1 MFLVLMKIQKIIILF
16 GLGIAVCF
24 ITGVADAFPSKARSL
39 YFAETDQSS
48 PVREKTHT
56 VQKGE
61 SMWSI
66 SRKLDM
72 EFSKVKLLNNLDN
85 PDRIHPGQILIL
97 PNKLLFTALNYPVEW
112 THRNVNV
119 EIQKDESV
127 RVTAGPVESPAF
139 PAMESQAIAHVLYP
153 DAGDIFAP
161 EVPVASYQKK
171 DMISQQRGTRTGAFT
186 VVFKSFLEFVQWL
199 SGESTQH
206 KQTQASGPHQVD
218 PSPASPFTTS
228 SAFHQRVP
236 FGVGQN
242 IFAQRTFFNSHIS
255 DSLSPPPKS

>member
-1 MFLVLMKIQKIIILF
+1 MFLVLMRIQKIIILF

-24 ITGVADAFPSKARSL
+24 ITDVADAFPSKARSL
-39 YFAETDQSS
+39 YFAETNQSS
-48 PVREKTHT
+48 PVREKIHT

-61 SMWSI
+61 SVWSI
-66 SRKLDM
+66 SQKLGM

-85 PDRIHPGQILIL
+85 PDLIFPGQNLIL
-97 PNKLLFTALNYPVEW
+97 SNKLLFTTLNYPVEW
-112 THRNVNV
+112 ANRNMNV

-127 RVTAGPVESPAF
+127 RVTAGPVEPPVF
-139 PAMESQAIAHVLYP
+139 PVMESQAIAHVLYP

-171 DMISQQRGTRTGAFT
+171 DMISQQRGTRTGTFT
-186 VVFKSFLEFVQWL
+186 VVFKSFLEFVEWL
-199 SGESTQH
+199 SGESTQQ

-218 PSPASPFTTS
+218 PSPASSFTS
-228 SAFHQRVP
+228 SSTFRQGVP
-236 FGVGQN
+236 FGEGQN
-242 IFAQRTFFNSHIS
+242 IFAQHTLFNSHIS

>member
-1 MFLVLMKIQKIIILF
+1 MFLVLMRIQKIIILF

-24 ITGVADAFPSKARSL
+24 ITDAADAFPSKARSL
-39 YFAETDQSS
+39 YFAETNQSS

-66 SRKLDM
+66 SRKLGM

-85 PDRIHPGQILIL
+85 PDLIFPGQNLIL
-97 PNKLLFTALNYPVEW
+97 SNKLLFTTLNYPVEW
-112 THRNVNV
+112 ANRNMNV

-127 RVTAGPVESPAF
+127 RVTAGPVEPPVF
-139 PAMESQAIAHVLYP
+139 PVMESQAIAHVLYP

-171 DMISQQRGTRTGAFT
+171 DMIPQQRGTRTGAFP
-186 VVFKSFLEFVQWL
+186 VVFKSFLEFVEWL
-199 SGESTQH
+199 SGESPQQ

-218 PSPASPFTTS
+218 PPPASSFTTS
-228 SAFHQRVP
+228 SAFQQGVP
-236 FGVGQN
+236 FGEGQN
-242 IFAQRTFFNSHIS
+242 IFVQHTLFNSHIS

>member
-1 MFLVLMKIQKIIILF
+1 MRIQKIIILF

-24 ITGVADAFPSKARSL
+24 ITDPADAFPSKANSL
-39 YFAETDQSS
+39 YFAQTGKFPPAQK
-48 PVREKTHT
+48 VTHT

-66 SRKLDM
+66 SRKRDR

-97 PNKLLFTALNYPVEW
+97 PDKLLFTALNYSVEW
-112 THRNVNV
+112 THKNINV

-127 RVTAGPVESPAF
+127 RVTAGPVEPPVF
-139 PAMESQAIAHVLYP
+139 PVMESQTIAHVLYP

-171 DMISQQRGTRTGAFT
+171 DMISQQRATRTGAFT
-186 VVFKSFLEFVQWL
+186 VVFKSFLEFVEWL

-206 KQTQASGPHQVD
+206 KQTQASGPRQVD

-228 SAFHQRVP
+228 SAFHQKVP
-236 FGVGQN
+236 FSEGQN
-242 IFAQRTFFNSHIS
+242 IFAQHTFFNSHIS

>member
-1 MFLVLMKIQKIIILF
+1 MFLVLMRIQKIIILF

-24 ITGVADAFPSKARSL
+24 ITDAADAFPSKARSL
-39 YFAETDQSS
+39 YFAETNQSS

-61 SMWSI
+61 SIWTI
-66 SRKLDM
+66 ARY
-72 EFSKVKLLNNLDN
+72 FSVDLSKITALNNLDN
-85 PDRIHPGQILIL
+85 PDLIFPGQILIL
-97 PNKLLFTALNYPVEW
+97 PDKLLFTALNYPVEW
-112 THRNVNV
+112 THKNINV

-127 RVTAGPVESPAF
+127 RVTAGPVEPPVF
-139 PAMESQAIAHVLYP
+139 PVRESQAIAHVLYP

-171 DMISQQRGTRTGAFT
+171 DMTLQQRGTRTGTLT
-186 VVFKSFLEFVQWL
+186 VVFKSFLEFVEWL

-206 KQTQASGPHQVD
+206 KQTHASGPHQVD

-236 FGVGQN
+236 FGEGQN
-242 IFAQRTFFNSHIS
+242 IFAQHTFFNSHIS